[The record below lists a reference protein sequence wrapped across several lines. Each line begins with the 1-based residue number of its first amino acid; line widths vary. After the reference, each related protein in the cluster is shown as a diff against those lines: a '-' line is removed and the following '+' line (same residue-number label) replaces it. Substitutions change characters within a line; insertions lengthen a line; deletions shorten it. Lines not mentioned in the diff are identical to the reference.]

1 MNSKQTH
8 SEKKSIH
15 FNLIDVVII
24 LIVIACVTG
33 VVLRFGIKETQARI
47 SDPVNQVT
55 CTFLCPRRNNDL
67 VSVKVGDTLYSDQT
81 GTKLGVVTAVRTVP
95 AINNEKTLS
104 GNYVTVTYNDR
115 SDVYIEVGCNVK
127 KQNDGLYIE
136 GTTLCVVGTQ
146 INLRAQSFYCK
157 DAVIADFSAQAE

>member
-1 MNSKQTH
+1 M
-8 SEKKSIH
+8 
-15 FNLIDVVII
+15 
-24 LIVIACVTG
+24 
-33 VVLRFGIKETQARI
+33 
-47 SDPVNQVT
+47 
-55 CTFLCPRRNNDL
+55 
-67 VSVKVGDTLYSDQT
+67 
-81 GTKLGVVTAVRTVP
+81 RTVP

-104 GNYVTVTYNDR
+104 GDYVTVTYNDR